1 MLKVVRCPT
10 CQVKVSWKNNPPRP
24 FYFGRCRSI
33 KFGAWAE
40 GKYRIPREELD
51 RESKSENG
59 DDEEGS
65 P

>member
-10 CQVKVSWKNNPPRP
+10 CQIKVSWENNPHRP
-24 FYFGRCRSI
+24 FCSERCRSI
-33 KFGAWAE
+33 DLGAWAE
-40 GKYRIPREELD
+40 GKYCISGEELD
-51 RESKSENG
+51 QESKSEIG